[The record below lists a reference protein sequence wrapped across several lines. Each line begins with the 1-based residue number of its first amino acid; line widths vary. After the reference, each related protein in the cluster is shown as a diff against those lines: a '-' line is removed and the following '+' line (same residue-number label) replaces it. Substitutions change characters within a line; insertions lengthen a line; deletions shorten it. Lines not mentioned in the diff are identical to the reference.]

1 MAVTVNIKVSGAE
14 MVKVRQDN
22 GDFITINPDEDRSY
36 IMTDAPGGGTTF
48 YLNRVPL
55 DGTLSLFET
64 PIPEPKPTPAPIA
77 AVGHTKQSESVK
89 PALAPAKPSGSSTH
103 RK

>member
-64 PIPEPKPTPAPIA
+64 PNVEPKLATASIA
-77 AVGHTKQSESVK
+77 VASNTKQSEPVK
-89 PALAPAKPSGSSTH
+89 STLALAKPSGSSTH